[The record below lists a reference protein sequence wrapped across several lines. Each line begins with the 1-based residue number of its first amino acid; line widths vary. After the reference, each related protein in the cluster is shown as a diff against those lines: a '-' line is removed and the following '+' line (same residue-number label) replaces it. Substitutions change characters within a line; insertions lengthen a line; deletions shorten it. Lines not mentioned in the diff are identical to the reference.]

1 MASKGSGGV
10 QFTSLRCVADH
21 WIGVPRAQILGEKMD
36 VSSLVAVV
44 ICGDLMVIHHGIYRI
59 YIYICIYIYM
69 TYGWYPLVM
78 TQIATGKWPSMI
90 SEFYQ

>member
-59 YIYICIYIYM
+59 YIYICIYIYDI
-69 TYGWYPLVM
+69 WLV
-78 TQIATGKWPSMI
+78 PSGNDSDSNWKMAI
-90 SEFYQ
+90 YDF